1 MGRVVQNGFA
11 FDSGHNTFSWIE
23 VRDYSAEG
31 WNTMG
36 AKSRALL
43 YCRQLEEGQVLF
55 FRRPPFAFPNT
66 DRDRLLN
73 LSPGNSRLH
82 KNVSYRPETDLLRG
96 FKGASSDRLRI
107 HEILRNYSTQVAA
120 FVSRFL
126 SPYNGRLL
134 RDYASF
140 RPAEEEGRSLPL
152 HKRNDL
158 LHIDAFPSRPT
169 RGGRILRIFTNIHP
183 FRDRVWNVSGP
194 FSSLANQYAAQAGLH
209 QIKRAGLVRRL
220 SPWLRAFGVPNRSPY
235 DRFMLKFH
243 DFLKE
248 SSHYQEHAQA
258 WRLAFPPA
266 STWLVFTDGVP
277 HAVLSGQYALEQ
289 TFVVPMN
296 ALTSAEQSP
305 LRILEKLAG
314 EPLA

>member
-1 MGRVVQNGFA
+1 MGRVVQSGFP
-11 FDSGHNTFSWIE
+11 FDPGHNTLPWIE

-31 WNTMG
+31 WNAVC

-55 FRRPPFAFPNT
+55 FRRPPFGFSGT
-66 DRDRLLN
+66 DRDQLLN

-82 KNVSYRPETDLLRG
+82 KNISYRPETDLLRG
-96 FKGASSDRLRI
+96 FAGTAGARLRV
-107 HEILRNYSTQVAA
+107 HQILRNYSTQVTA

-126 SPYNGRLL
+126 SPYSGRLS

-140 RPAEEEGRSLPL
+140 RPVEEEGRSLPS

-158 LHIDAFPSRPT
+158 LHVDAFPSRPT

-194 FSSLANQYAAQAGLH
+194 FSSLANQYAAEAGLH
-209 QIKRAGLVRRL
+209 ELKRRVFVQRI
-220 SPWLRAFGVPNRSPY
+220 SPWLRAFGVPNRSTY
-235 DRFMLKFH
+235 DRFMLRFH

-248 SSHYQEHAQA
+248 SSHYQEHAHP
-258 WRLAFPPA
+258 WRLAFPPG
-266 STWLVFTDGVP
+266 STWLAFTDGVP

-289 TFVVPMN
+289 TFVVPMK
-296 ALTSAEQSP
+296 ALISPEQAP

-314 EPLA
+314 KPLA